1 MIAWVCRNDSVAEYH
16 LGTSTAFYFGV
27 NQEGEVLAW
36 RTVTGLGDQG
46 SSAGSA
52 NQISHSH
59 KLTKTTYHF
68 CYHEGVLHKHILYI
82 KSVLN
87 PAQVRRL
94 VPTAPEGAS

>member
-1 MIAWVCRNDSVAEYH
+1 M
-16 LGTSTAFYFGV
+16 
-27 NQEGEVLAW
+27 LAW
-36 RTVTGLGDQG
+36 HAVTGLGDQG

-52 NQISHSH
+52 NQISHSRT
-59 KLTKTTYHF
+59 LTKTTYHF

-94 VPTAPEGAS
+94 VPTAPEGASSKHKYLERPGLLVCKRRLFKRPDQGL